1 MAMTTYAV
9 VERLGGVSLR
19 LGPIGRGQPDASAE
33 PALVAP
39 APPAPVDLTPA
50 FPEPLRE
57 RLESIREAWSQA
69 TWYLFNAEGWR

>member
-19 LGPIGRGQPDASAE
+19 LGRVGRGEPDASAKPVSVALPL
-33 PALVAP
+33 PALL
-39 APPAPVDLTPA
+39 DLTPV
-50 FPEPLRE
+50 FPDTRRE

>member
-1 MAMTTYAV
+1 MAVTTYAV

-19 LGPIGRGQPDASAE
+19 LGPAGRGQLDASAE
-33 PALVAP
+33 PAFVALP
-39 APPAPVDLTPA
+39 PPALLDVTPA
-50 FPEPLRE
+50 FPDPLRD